1 MNKRTSPTDAIERL
15 SWVLNYVDDGSQS
28 LNSLAEQS
36 DLSWAT
42 VQKYI
47 KIIETVQKVAPKIA
61 TDSDGV
67 KVGSRSYG
75 MSDLIE
81 DPVAAFT
88 IYLFTQAE
96 MRGGAGEP
104 VDRALCEGL
113 SEKFE
118 NSLQQ
123 AIELGWVTEVND
135 EQVKLTPTGM
145 RVAGPARS
153 EVENADQFLNQD
165 ELRIHHE
172 GAEEIVTLADTETA
186 AGSSQREL
194 PDEYYSANSYEDDPE
209 LNQRNKNVYQAAV

>member
-1 MNKRTSPTDAIERL
+1 MNERTSPTDAIERL
-15 SWVLNYVDDGSQS
+15 SWILNYVDNGPQS

-67 KVGSRSYG
+67 KVGSRSHT
-75 MSDLIE
+75 MSDLIK

-88 IYLFTQAE
+88 VYLFTQAE

-104 VDRALCEGL
+104 IDRALCEGL
-113 SEKFE
+113 SGKFE
-118 NSLQQ
+118 NSLEQ
-123 AIELGWVTEVND
+123 AIELGWVTEVD
-135 EQVKLTPTGM
+135 EEQVKLTPTGM
-145 RVAGPARS
+145 RVAGPACS

-172 GAEEIVTLADTETA
+172 GAEEIVTLADAETA
-186 AGSSQREL
+186 ADSSQRVL
-194 PDEYYSANSYEDDPE
+194 PNERYSANSYEDDPK
-209 LNQRNKNVYQAAV
+209 LKQRDENVYHAAV